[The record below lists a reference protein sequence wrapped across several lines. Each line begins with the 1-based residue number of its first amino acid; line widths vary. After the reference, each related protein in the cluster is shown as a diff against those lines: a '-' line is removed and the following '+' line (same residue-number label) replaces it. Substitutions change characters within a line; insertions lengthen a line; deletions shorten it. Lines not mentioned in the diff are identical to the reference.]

1 MLARRNHMRRI
12 YILGFALLVVA
23 AIPLIAQK
31 TTRVRQV
38 AFVGEGDF
46 EGASGHSYLGVGIS
60 DLNSDRVK
68 ALKLKDD
75 RGVEIVQ
82 VDQDAPAGKA
92 GLKEHDV
99 IVNFNGT
106 PIESQE
112 QFKRLMRETP
122 PGRTV
127 ALNIMRD
134 GQAQTVKVQLA
145 DRKQLESSVW
155 PHPPG
160 SSFIT
165 PPNPPMP
172 PMVDFPRSWNS
183 ETIMRARS
191 TVGVTLESLTP
202 QLGDFFGVKNG
213 EGLLVRSV
221 QKGTPA
227 DSAGMRAGDV
237 IVRVG
242 DQKITDNSDWSDAI
256 RNSKDGKVAVVIVRD
271 KKEQTLSLSVPSR
284 HGSDSSALHDD
295 ESMDDESIEVAD
307 ALDAAEGSLENVGP
321 LVEEGIEDGMN
332 EAAKALACNQDKIN
346 QAMKKAMEE
355 VHRELTANRK
365 QWNRD
370 IRESMKTASAEM
382 KAHNAEIEKAMR
394 DARRAMENIRIQF
407 GSEML

>member
-1 MLARRNHMRRI
+1 MLARRNQMRRI
-12 YILGFALLVVA
+12 YISGFALLLVA
-23 AIPLIAQK
+23 TIPLIAQK
-31 TTRVRQV
+31 TSRLRPV
-38 AFVGEGDF
+38 AFTGEGEF
-46 EGASGHSYLGVGIS
+46 EGMSGHSYLGVGVS

-99 IVNFNGT
+99 IVSFNGT
-106 PIESQE
+106 PVESQE

-134 GQAQTVKVQLA
+134 GHPQAVKVQLA

-160 SSFIT
+160 SFPFVT
-165 PPNPPMP
+165 APTPPMP

-202 QLGDFFGVKNG
+202 QLGDYFGVKNG

-227 DSAGMRAGDV
+227 ESAGLRAGDV

-256 RNSKDGKVAVVIVRD
+256 RNNKDGKVAVVIIRD
-271 KKEQTLSLSVPSR
+271 KKEQTLSLSVPAR
-284 HGSDSSALHDD
+284 RGSDSSALHED
-295 ESMDDESIEVAD
+295 EAAEVAD
-307 ALDAAEGSLENVGP
+307 GLAAAQGSLEDVEP
-321 LVEEGIEDGMN
+321 LVEDGIDTGIN
-332 EAAKALACNQDKIN
+332 EAANALACNQDKIN

-355 VHRELTANRK
+355 LHRQLSQNQKELSRN
-365 QWNRD
+365 
-370 IRESMKTASAEM
+370 IRESMKTASAGM
-382 KAHNAEIEKAMR
+382 KARNAEIERAMR
-394 DARRAMENIRIQF
+394 EARRAMENMRIQF
-407 GSEML
+407 GSELL